1 MPEATAASKKY
12 KLRAVDPTA
21 DPKQLPC
28 AFFASAKGCRS
39 GSNCKFSHEITSE
52 EADFSQAPPTKRVT
66 IDDTVVSSES
76 SDGEAGEIVPNGKRA
91 GEKKATKTKTATMA
105 QNSTETSDV
114 NDSPFA
120 PVQKSSK
127 KRTAAESQK
136 NPFANPPEV
145 KAPPKPQSN
154 AVTISA
160 APKQQPPPKKRKSAP
175 SGSKSSSS
183 APVLLDFR
191 SMNLPIA
198 SFTMPGTT
206 EPESKGTEA
215 SPAKRTITTTASSI
229 TPKPDAPPSEETP
242 SLPLPASTSSG
253 RKWLEMVEKTRAHP
267 RYKSLYDLSKYM
279 EQDKNAGYSVDSLWV
294 KTLPYEPLKEQHP
307 QVIAIDCE
315 MCETTDPV
323 TQQKDHRALC
333 RVSVVNVETDEVL
346 LDSLVKPIWPVS
358 NYRTWINGIS
368 AEHLDHVQ
376 FTLRHAQAFLMS
388 LCTEETVLLGHAV
401 HNDLA
406 ALRMHHPTVVDSA
419 FLFTSAD
426 SETAMVSLRD
436 LASHAL
442 KVEMPERH
450 DSVNDARTAYQ
461 ALELFR
467 TKQGAVDSIPRSSVK
482 ANANS
487 SSRNADYE
495 SQLFVHRIPA
505 NACDETQLAQMFLSY
520 THIQPIQVEDIEYSG
535 EASCGKTHVFFASG
549 RHGTLAFDSLEGK
562 AIPDASGRLQKK
574 VFLKNG
580 NYIRIRKM
588 AFEPSTTEGAR
599 IANNVRRA
607 SSGNP

>member
-1 MPEATAASKKY
+1 MPEANAASKKY

-39 GSNCKFSHEITSE
+39 GSNCKFSHEVTQE
-52 EADFSQAPPTKRVT
+52 EADFIQLTPSTKRVV

-76 SDGEAGEIVPNGKRA
+76 SDGEEAAAGRSAKP
-91 GEKKATKTKTATMA
+91 EKKASQKKATTVA
-105 QNSTETSDV
+105 QNPTEASEV
-114 NDSPFA
+114 ADSPFA

-127 KRTAAESQK
+127 KRSAAESHK
-136 NPFANPPEV
+136 NPFANPTEV
-145 KAPPKPQSN
+145 KPPSKAQPN
-154 AVTISA
+154 SA
-160 APKQQPPPKKRKSAP
+160 SDVPKQQPPKKRKSAP
-175 SGSKSSSS
+175 PVAKSNSS
-183 APVLLDFR
+183 APALLDFW

-198 SFTMPGTT
+198 AFAMPGTT
-206 EPESKGTEA
+206 EPESKGPG
-215 SPAKRTITTTASSI
+215 SSSAKRTATTTAPA
-229 TPKPDAPPSEETP
+229 TPKEDATLPEEGP
-242 SLPLPASTSSG
+242 SLPLPKSTSSG
-253 RKWLEMVEKTRAHP
+253 RKWLEMVQKTRAHP

-294 KTLPYEPLKEQHP
+294 KTLPYDPLKEQHP
-307 QVIAIDCE
+307 QVIAVDCE

-333 RVSVVNVETDEVL
+333 RVSIVNVETDEVL
-346 LDSLVKPIWPVS
+346 LDSLVKPVWPVS
-358 NYRTWINGIS
+358 NYRTWINGIA

-436 LASHAL
+436 LALHTL
-442 KVEMPERH
+442 KIEMPERH

-467 TKQGAVDSIPRSSVK
+467 TKQGAVDTIPRTSVK
-482 ANANS
+482 ANGTTNA
-487 SSRNADYE
+487 RHADYE

-520 THIQPIQVEDIEYSG
+520 THIQPVQVEDIEYNG
-535 EASCGKTHVFFASG
+535 EAGCGKTHVYFASG

-588 AFEPSTTEGAR
+588 AFEPSTSEGAR